1 MLREVTVPGT
11 LSRVLTTFRPCFTA
25 PTFTVFSALV
35 AGLVAQPVSRTV
47 CGMLTGAGLARV
59 WWHGR
64 AHRFFSA
71 AKWCPQ
77 QVGLVLAELI
87 VTQLLAP
94 GAPITVAV
102 DDTLFRRR
110 GKKVHGVGWFHDGS
124 AAGQTKLG
132 FGNNWV
138 VVAIIVTLPF
148 MSRPVALPVL
158 AALAVKGGDQ
168 SKPDLARDLV
178 DLLAERFLDREVHIV
193 GDAAYGCGAFIGL
206 GDGMTMTTRA
216 KTNSVFHH
224 PTPERT
230 GKRGRPRL
238 KGDRIGTATD
248 IATTATWR
256 NATVSR
262 YGVTSLVRIAEV
274 TCLWF
279 GTWRTDPR
287 PRHPP
292 ARHHHTH
299 RLRDHADH
307 HRPDRHPRGDHRPL
321 RRPLRNRGHL
331 LRGQEHPRGRP
342 SPQPGPQGRRTHR
355 PLRPVL
361 LQHPHHLVRATRP
374 RPHRRGPA
382 SRGRAL
388 VHDQNRTLH
397 PGHAHQTPPPDH
409 HRPISPI
416 LPPTSHNPRNP
427 GSPARLGPRRRLKCK
442 SRARN
447 VVTSMTQLLARPRA
461 RGIRLD
467 TVCLDGH
474 GVRPGLSGWQ

>member
-1 MLREVTVPGT
+1 VLAT
-11 LSRVLTTFRPCFTA
+11 LRPCFTA

-87 VTQLLAP
+87 VTGLLAP

-138 VVAIIVTLPF
+138 VVAIVVTLPF
-148 MSRPVALPVL
+148 LSRPVALPVL
-158 AALAVKGGDQ
+158 AALAVKGGDR

-178 DLLAERFLDREVHIV
+178 DLLAERFLDREIHIV
-193 GDAAYGCGAFIGL
+193 ADAAYGCGAFIGL
-206 GDGMTMTTRA
+206 GEGMTMTTRA
-216 KTNSVFHH
+216 KTNTVFHQ
-224 PTPERT
+224 PAPART

-256 NATVSR
+256 KATVSR
-262 YGVTSLVRIAEV
+262 YGVTSLVRIAQV

-279 GTWRTDPR
+279 GTWRTDPVR
-287 PRHPP
+287 AILLRDTTTTTGYEIALITTDLTATPEQII
-292 ARHHHTH
+292 ARYAARFSIEVTFFDVKNILGVGQARNRVRKAVERTVPFGLFCYSILTIWYALHGHHHTDPAQ
-299 RLRDHADH
+299 RRAAAPWYTTKTEPSTLDMLTK
-307 HRPDRHPRGDHRPL
+307 L
-321 RRPLRNRGHL
+321 RRLIITARF
-331 LRGQEHPRGRP
+331 
-342 SPQPGPQGRRTHR
+342 
-355 PLRPVL
+355 
-361 LQHPHHLVRATRP
+361 
-374 RPHRRGPA
+374 
-382 SRGRAL
+382 
-388 VHDQNRTLH
+388 
-397 PGHAHQTPPPDH
+397 
-409 HRPISPI
+409 
-416 LPPTSHNPRNP
+416 LPPTPR
-427 GSPARLGPRRRLKCK
+427 PA
-442 SRARN
+442 
-447 VVTSMTQLLARPRA
+447 TTQEILEVQHAWALAA
-461 RGIRLD
+461 A
-467 TVCLDGH
+467 
-474 GVRPGLSGWQ
+474 